1 VWVPTGASG
10 ECIRG
15 LGMSESTIPRFDY
28 DLLAPEVR
36 DDPYPLYERLRE
48 ASRIHWS
55 ESLGGW
61 GLTRYDDVRAALDV
75 EELSA
80 ARFSPYLE
88 IMRNSENPD
97 PVSLALYEGLQAW
110 FTFADPPYHTRVRG
124 LTRGVISGP
133 MKAMTKSVDALVE
146 DLLDVAQERGEID
159 VIADLARPASV
170 GAIVKLL
177 GVPAED
183 QELFTEWSEMLTEY
197 IGGAI
202 DVPNRRERARGA
214 LGELSDYLNE
224 LVSARR
230 STPGEDL
237 VSALISARNKG
248 DALSTD
254 EIVATAGM
262 LLFAGYGSST
272 NTVGNGL
279 LALLSNPS
287 QRTVLA
293 DGAVTAERAVEEILR
308 YDSPV
313 QVTVRN
319 ADRDGALEC
328 PEISAGDRVFLFVAS
343 ANRDE
348 SRVSNPGDFDLTR
361 EKIPHVTFGYGI
373 HFCIGAPLARIEVPL
388 VFKRLF
394 ERFRSIELTSSELH
408 WQPTVGF
415 RGLKEL
421 PVAVHA

>member
-1 VWVPTGASG
+1 MAEQPV
-10 ECIRG
+10 
-15 LGMSESTIPRFDY
+15 PRFDY
-28 DLLAPEVR
+28 DLLAPAIR
-36 DDPYPLYERLRE
+36 ANPYPLYEQLRD
-48 ASRIHWS
+48 AGPIHWS
-55 ESLGGW
+55 ERLGGW
-61 GLTRYDDVRAALDV
+61 GLTRYDDVRAALDI

-88 IMRNSENPD
+88 IMRASADPD

-110 FTFADPPYHTRVRG
+110 FTFADPPYHTRVRA
-124 LTRGVISGP
+124 LTRGVISKP
-133 MKAMTKSVDALVE
+133 MKAMNASVDALVN

-159 VIADLARPASV
+159 VIADLARPASI

-177 GVPAED
+177 GVPVAD
-183 QELFTEWSEMLTEY
+183 QKLFTEWSERLTEY

-202 DVPNRRERARGA
+202 DVPNRRERAQTA
-214 LGELSDYLNE
+214 LSELTDYLNQ
-224 LVSARR
+224 LVDACRASR
-230 STPGEDL
+230 GDDL
-237 VSALISARNKG
+237 ISALLSARNKG
-248 DALSTD
+248 DALRQE

-279 LALLSNPS
+279 LALLSNPN
-287 QRTVLA
+287 QRQALA
-293 DGAVTAERAVEEILR
+293 DGLVTAERAVEELLR

-313 QVTVRN
+313 HVTVRN
-319 ADRDGALEC
+319 ADRDGALDC

-348 SRVSNPGDFDLTR
+348 RKVERPAELDLLR
-361 EKIPHVTFGYGI
+361 EKIPHITFGYGI

-394 ERFRSIELTSSELH
+394 DRFSRVAITSPQLE

-421 PVAVHA
+421 RVAVGV